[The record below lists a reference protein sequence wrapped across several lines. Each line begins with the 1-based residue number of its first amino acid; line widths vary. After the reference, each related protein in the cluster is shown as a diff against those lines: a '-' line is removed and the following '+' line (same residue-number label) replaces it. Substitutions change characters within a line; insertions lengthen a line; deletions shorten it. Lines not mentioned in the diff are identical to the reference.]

1 VENHPP
7 RLSDRPLHYRGWGD
21 CLPLHPD
28 EQPTL
33 TGDELVDMLERDAEH
48 S

>member
-1 VENHPP
+1 MCRNKGLLH
-7 RLSDRPLHYRGWGD
+7 RIIHQDSDR
-21 CLPLHPD
+21 PLHPD

-33 TGDELVDMLERDAEH
+33 TEDELVDMLERDAEH